1 MASATLE
8 SNIWYSSTEG
18 QSSQTIQVSLLPP
31 PCDELTTKDP
41 LRRATRVKP
50 PRVTYELSPLNT
62 NGRRSRWRGSTPS
75 LHSVGAVES
84 ETMGCATKLR
94 GSAKTNSVQRAS
106 SSGVA
111 TLPTMTP

>member
-31 PCDELTTKDP
+31 PCEELTTKDP
-41 LRRATRVKP
+41 LRNATRVKP

-62 NGRRSRWRGSTPS
+62 NGRRSRWRGSMPS
-75 LHSVGAVES
+75 AHSVGAVES
-84 ETMGCATKLR
+84 EMIGCATKLR
-94 GSAKTNSVQRAS
+94 GLVETNSRQRAS
-106 SSGVA
+106 SSGEA
-111 TLPTMTP
+111 TLPITMP